1 MELKDLEF
9 LRKNELYPVMSER
22 TGKYYM
28 SKTGGVYLYEAKPE
42 GEAFAKSQDKAS
54 LGEKKAFT
62 QKELTEGLYS
72 MGFSHINVKMRGQK
86 AQRFDI
92 EEKNV
97 PLKNYNVKARRTVT
111 LIRQTH
117 LITHLRELKDESFY
131 IPVRPLPRKRGEYQE
146 IEYCTARERDRNEK
160 YYVCF
165 TSAGELIAWAKTQK
179 EPWNPVE
186 TSLTKMK
193 RIRKDSGIIIN
204 PATDRLILTKKELD
218 L

>member
-1 MELKDLEF
+1 MELKDIDFLTKTEF
-9 LRKNELYPVMSER
+9 YPVMSDR

-28 SKTGGVYLYEAKPE
+28 SRTGGAFLYEAKPE
-42 GEAFAKSQDKAS
+42 GETFAKKQDKAS
-54 LGEKKAFT
+54 LGEKKLFDRR
-62 QKELTEGLYS
+62 ELLEGLYS
-72 MGFSHINVKMRGQK
+72 MGFSHINVKMRGK
-86 AQRFDI
+86 DAVRYDI
-92 EEKNV
+92 EDKNV
-97 PLKNYNVKARRTVT
+97 PLKNYNVKTRRTVT

-117 LITHLRELKDESFY
+117 LIAHLKELKDEAFY
-131 IPVRPLPRKRGEYQE
+131 IPVRPLPREYGEYQE
-146 IEYCTARERDRNEK
+146 IEYCTARERDKNEK

-179 EPWNPVE
+179 APWSPVE

-204 PATDRLILTKKELD
+204 PATDRLILTEKELK